1 MVSNNLQQSP
11 TDTPVGAAPAHIT
24 SAVPGLDQGVV
35 AALRTVYDPEIPVN
49 IFDLGL
55 VYRIAIDAEGNVE
68 IDMTLTTVGCPVA
81 HIMPGRVEEAA
92 RGVDGV
98 GAVSVNL
105 VWDPPWTRERMSD
118 IARLELGMF

>member
-1 MVSNNLQQSP
+1 MASNSLQESP
-11 TDTPVGAAPAHIT
+11 ADTQAGAYVKIT
-24 SAVPGLDQGVV
+24 AALPELAGSVV

-55 VYRIAIDAEGNVE
+55 VYRIAIDESGNVD

-81 HIMPGRVEEAA
+81 HIMPGKVEEAT

-98 GAVSVNL
+98 NAVSVNL
-105 VWDPPWTRERMSD
+105 VWDPPWTQARMSD